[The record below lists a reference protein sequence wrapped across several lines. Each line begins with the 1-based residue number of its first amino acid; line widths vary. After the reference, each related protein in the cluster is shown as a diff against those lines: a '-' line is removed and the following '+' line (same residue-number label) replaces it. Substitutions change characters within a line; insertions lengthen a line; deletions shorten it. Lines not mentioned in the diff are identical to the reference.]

1 MHDILRI
8 DVGDYQNKVSLLQKK
23 VLRIIT
29 FSKLSAHSETLLKQL
44 SMIKFEDMVKIHQVK
59 LYYRQLNAN
68 LPSYF
73 VTLIFNQNPHNYYTR
88 RNDLYIDFRIK
99 KKIVKKCIAYGI
111 VITINSF
118 PHIIKYKLFA
128 HSLSS

>member
-1 MHDILRI
+1 M
-8 DVGDYQNKVSLLQKK
+8 GDYQNKVSLLQKK
-23 VLRIIT
+23 VLRVIT
-29 FSKLSAHSETLLKQL
+29 FSKLSAHSKTLLKQL

-88 RNDLYIDFRIK
+88 RNDLYIAFSNLIFFCK
-99 KKIVKKCIAYGI
+99 NVYCTWYC
-111 VITINSF
+111 N
-118 PHIIKYKLFA
+118 YY
-128 HSLSS
+128 